1 MKAVM
6 VMFDSLNRQR
16 PTPFAG
22 SSPASSTPS
31 CPRSGATPPS
41 SRSPPSPATPGRAQL
56 TAVADELARLFPVP
70 DDHPSNDGE
79 PSR

>member
-1 MKAVM
+1 MK
-6 VMFDSLNRQR
+6 
-16 PTPFAG
+16 
-22 SSPASSTPS
+22 
-31 CPRSGATPPS
+31 ATPPS